1 VDQSVRL
8 EQNRAIA
15 RAIFERGVTLGE
27 ADQIADLTG
36 EDFLDHDIHVETG
49 LPGGPD
55 DMRQAILDIRTGF
68 PDVQVTV
75 HQTVAEG
82 DLVVT
87 RNTWEGTHLGVFN
100 GMAPTG
106 RRISIDGIVIW
117 RISGGKIRER
127 WATIDTLALLRQLGQ
142 LG

>member
-1 VDQSVRL
+1 MDADRV
-8 EQNRAIA
+8 EANRALA

-27 ADQIADLTG
+27 ADAIADLTG
-36 EDFLDHDIHVETG
+36 EDFVDHDIHVETG
-49 LPGGPD
+49 LSGGPD

-68 PDVQVTV
+68 PDVHVTV

-106 RRISIDGIVIW
+106 RRIAIDGIVIW
-117 RISGGKIRER
+117 RIADGRIRER
-127 WATIDTLALLRQLGQ
+127 WATIDTLALLQQLGQ